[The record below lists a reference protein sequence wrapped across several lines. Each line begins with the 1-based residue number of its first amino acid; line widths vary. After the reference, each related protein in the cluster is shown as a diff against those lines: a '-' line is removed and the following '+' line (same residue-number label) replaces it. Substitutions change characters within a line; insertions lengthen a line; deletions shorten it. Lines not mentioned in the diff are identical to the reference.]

1 MFSKRII
8 TLASLIDKDAFVL
21 DIGTDHAYLPI
32 YLYQKNITKKI
43 IASDISLNVLKYAT
57 NNLRKYNLDKR
68 ILLKQSDGF
77 KNIKEKVDIAIIA
90 GMGTTTIKNI
100 LKYPELPKTIIIQ
113 SNNELDKLRKY
124 MLEKNYKIIKEIA
137 INDKNKY
144 YVIIK
149 YQKGKDNLSEDEIEF
164 GKNNNLDY
172 MKYLLQKNEVIY
184 KQSKDE
190 RYLNKIKRLKTIIEK
205 IAEH

>member
-77 KNIKEKVDIAIIA
+77 KNIKEKVDINIIA